1 MVKIKKNNDSINV
14 KHSVVTV
21 VEYTGSKYIQ
31 ANSTF
36 NDTKAGPLY
45 SCFQFPLSLAA
56 AIAESSVKVDSEVL
70 RSRRQN
76 GKWLIS
82 EPGVQSNNCSA
93 R

>member
-1 MVKIKKNNDSINV
+1 M

-56 AIAESSVKVDSEVL
+56 AIAESSVKVEVL

-76 GKWLIS
+76 GKWLSS